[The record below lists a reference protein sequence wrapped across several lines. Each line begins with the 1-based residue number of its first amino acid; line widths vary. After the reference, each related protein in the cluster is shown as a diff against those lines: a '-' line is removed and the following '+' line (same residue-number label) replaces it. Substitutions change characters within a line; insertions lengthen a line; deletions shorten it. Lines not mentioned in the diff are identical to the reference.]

1 MLQMTI
7 YAAFFIALCDVT
19 HAPFLRAHL
28 LTAHTGAHTKRTAR
42 THTHIIS
49 IAWTWVQVM
58 CYCFF
63 VYLYI
68 LLFFFFFGQRLGIAG
83 TGFVFCCWFFLSFS
97 GDKTISGLRSV
108 CVCTCSSAT
117 LWSLIRRHCHIVP
130 KCDVPLT
137 WEGIYDYD
145 DRIVGPEF

>member
-68 LLFFFFFGQRLGIAG
+68 LLFFFFFLVNDLELLALDLFFVV
-83 TGFVFCCWFFLSFS
+83 GFFFLFLVIRLFPAW
-97 GDKTISGLRSV
+97 GQCACAHVPVQHSGLWFGV
-108 CVCTCSSAT
+108 TAILCQSAMFPWLGKVFMT
-117 LWSLIRRHCHIVP
+117 MTTAL
-130 KCDVPLT
+130 
-137 WEGIYDYD
+137 
-145 DRIVGPEF
+145 